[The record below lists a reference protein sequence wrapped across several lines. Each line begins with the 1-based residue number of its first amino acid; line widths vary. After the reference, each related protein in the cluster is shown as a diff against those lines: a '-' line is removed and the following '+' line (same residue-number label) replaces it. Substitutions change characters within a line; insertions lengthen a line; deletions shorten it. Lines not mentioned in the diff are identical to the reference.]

1 MIIIYTNETCP
12 YCKQVKEELNKNGF
26 SYEERLGSEFKKEL
40 QQVYNTTGM
49 PTVPTIKYDGEYFV
63 PGRDFANQ
71 VHLVNLLKNYK
82 RPTYS
87 DSYITLQK
95 IKTLNYNINIA
106 FSRLDQLLRQIETKL
121 NKEDEQE

>member
-26 SYEERLGSEFKKEL
+26 SYEERLGSKFKKEL